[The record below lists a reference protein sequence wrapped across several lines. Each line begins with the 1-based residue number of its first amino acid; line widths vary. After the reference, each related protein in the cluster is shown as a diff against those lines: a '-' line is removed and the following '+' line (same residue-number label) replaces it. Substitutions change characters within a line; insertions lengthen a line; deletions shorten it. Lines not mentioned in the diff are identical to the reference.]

1 MITYKIKQASL
12 EPDEYGNHIK
22 VKMMTKYKDGKFVKH
37 IKLDD
42 DAIRILNYGL
52 IVRDEGSKDAVSM

>member
-12 EPDEYGNHIK
+12 VPDQYGNHIE

-42 DAIRILNYGL
+42 DAIRI
-52 IVRDEGSKDAVSM
+52 